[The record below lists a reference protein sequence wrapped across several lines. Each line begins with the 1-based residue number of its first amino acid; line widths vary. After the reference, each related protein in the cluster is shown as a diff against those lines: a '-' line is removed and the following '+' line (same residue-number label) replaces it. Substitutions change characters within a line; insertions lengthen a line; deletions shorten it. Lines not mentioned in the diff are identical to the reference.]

1 MRESGETG
9 GPEVTESPL
18 EVAVIIST
26 ALVYLSG
33 EAERAGLHR
42 LAISLFTV
50 SQTALNDADSVGD
63 GKDGRMN

>member
-1 MRESGETG
+1 MRENGETG
-9 GPEVTESPL
+9 GPEAPESPL

-26 ALVYLSG
+26 ALIYLSG

-42 LAISLFTV
+42 LAVSLFTV
-50 SQTALNDADSVGD
+50 SQTALNDTDGIGG